1 MNLIQRDI
9 FFCFL
14 HLILTEKFVSE
25 RVHVLVKIKKK
36 KDMVCRRR
44 SSLLEK
50 RKWISGSERKTR
62 EGNKGEYDWL
72 TLCTCMKIS

>member
-1 MNLIQRDI
+1 M
-9 FFCFL
+9 FL
-14 HLILTEKFVSE
+14 LKF
-25 RVHVLVKIKKK
+25 KKKK

-44 SSLLEK
+44 SSLLGK